1 MWITADDYRN
11 LWMEEVRRRKQVET
25 DLRYA
30 KEMCERLA
38 ARIAAQTD
46 LLARRAERAALA
58 VPSKN

>member
-11 LWMEEVRRRKQVET
+11 LWMEEVRRRKQAET

-30 KEMCERLA
+30 KEMSERLA
-38 ARIAAQTD
+38 ARIAAQAE
-46 LLARRAERAALA
+46 LLARRVERAAPV